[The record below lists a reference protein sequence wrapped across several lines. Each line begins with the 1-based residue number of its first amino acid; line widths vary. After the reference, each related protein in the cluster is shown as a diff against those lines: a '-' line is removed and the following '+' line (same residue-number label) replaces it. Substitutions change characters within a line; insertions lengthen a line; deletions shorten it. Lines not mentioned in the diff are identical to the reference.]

1 MTWLLIVLAV
11 AVVLSPLMWFRQ
23 SPRQKLITDLRRSAS
38 ALGLQVSLHRRP
50 DAREEETRLETVC
63 YRLPWLSDN
72 CRQDLVIHRH
82 SSRGWDGPA
91 GWLWTLAQAAP
102 EWDAVLLDVLPQLP
116 AGVSAVVANSAG
128 LGVIWNEREDAA
140 DLQKIATQLK
150 KLQLYAKE
158 NCQ

>member
-72 CRQDLVIHRH
+72 CRQDWVGR
-82 SSRGWDGPA
+82 PC
-91 GWLWTLAQAAP
+91 
-102 EWDAVLLDVLPQLP
+102 
-116 AGVSAVVANSAG
+116 
-128 LGVIWNEREDAA
+128 
-140 DLQKIATQLK
+140 
-150 KLQLYAKE
+150 KLEHKA
-158 NCQ
+158 